1 MKVLAV
7 IDMQNDFVDGALGT
21 AEAEGI
27 VEDVRSK
34 IRRYQEQDECIV
46 YTRDTHQTDY
56 LNTQEGQRLPVEH
69 CISGSKGW
77 EIAEGLYVDGA
88 KVIDKP
94 AFGSLKLA
102 EYLGTLGGIEQIEL
116 VGLCT
121 DICVISNA
129 MILKA
134 KFPEVRIVV
143 DSRCCAGVTPETHE
157 NALKAMKVCQI
168 DVI

>member
-1 MKVLAV
+1 M
-7 IDMQNDFVDGALGT
+7 
-21 AEAEGI
+21 
-27 VEDVRSK
+27 
-34 IRRYQEQDECIV
+34 
-46 YTRDTHQTDY
+46 
-56 LNTQEGQRLPVEH
+56 
-69 CISGSKGW
+69 
-77 EIAEGLYVDGA
+77 DGA

>member
-7 IDMQNDFVDGALGT
+7 IDMQNDFVEGALGT

-27 VEDVRSK
+27 VENVRRK
-34 IRRYQEQDECIV
+34 ICRYQEQDECIV

-56 LNTQEGQRLPVEH
+56 LNTQEGRRLPVEH

-94 AFGSLKLA
+94 AFGSLELA

-134 KFPEVRIVV
+134 KFPETRIVV
-143 DSRCCAGVTPETHE
+143 DSHCCAGVTPKTHE
-157 NALKAMKVCQI
+157 NALKAMKICQI